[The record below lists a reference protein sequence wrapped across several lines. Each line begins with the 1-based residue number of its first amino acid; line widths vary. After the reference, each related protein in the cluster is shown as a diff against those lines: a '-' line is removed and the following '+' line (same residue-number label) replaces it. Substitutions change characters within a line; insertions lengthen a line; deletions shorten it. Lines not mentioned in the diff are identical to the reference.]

1 MFVGIHTTFRPRRIN
16 AIRWSPHVPERWD
29 PPRCIILPV
38 APFDEQSTVLSS
50 VEMSPSPEAVF
61 RVTVVEG
68 VDRDAA
74 VLVDGSSTL
83 LLGQSPVCALRL
95 TDRTVSRRHLE
106 MEIVADRLRVRDLEA
121 SNGTFIGSLRIV
133 EVLLGG
139 GEILDIGATRVRF
152 DREVGAQPAP
162 IVTDIHFGE
171 VRGIS
176 REIRRLFPLLAR
188 LAEVDVPVL
197 IEGETGTGKEV
208 VARALHDQGKRA
220 DFPFV
225 VFDCTA
231 VSAALI
237 ESELFGH
244 ERGAFTGAVAQRRGL
259 FEQAAGGTLFIDEI
273 GDLPIEL
280 QPKLLRA
287 LERSEVRRVGGD
299 RFIRCDVRVIAATR
313 RDVDTLVQEG
323 RFRDDLFHRL
333 AVGRI
338 ALPPLRRRRGD
349 VVALVEHFCKEANA
363 DPRAIPATVLSEW
376 IHAEWPGNV
385 RELRNAVTRE
395 LALGDLQRTEPR
407 VDEAP
412 GDALM
417 TLASLV
423 AIDLPFVEARQRVLD
438 AFQREY
444 LERVLE
450 AHGGSV
456 QRAAEA
462 AGIATRYFRLLRARA
477 RE

>member
-1 MFVGIHTTFRPRRIN
+1 MSH
-16 AIRWSPHVPERWD
+16 S
-29 PPRCIILPV
+29 
-38 APFDEQSTVLSS
+38 DEQSTVLALI
-50 VEMSPSPEAVF
+50 EMSPKPEAVF

-68 VDRDAA
+68 ENVGASM
-74 VLVDGSSTL
+74 LVDGSNTIL
-83 LLGQSPVCALRL
+83 VGQSPVCALRL
-95 TDRTVSRRHLE
+95 TDTTVSRRHLE
-106 MEIVADRLRVRDLEA
+106 LEIAADRLRVRDLQS
-121 SNGTFIGSLRIV
+121 SNGTFFGSLRVV
-133 EVLLGG
+133 EVLLSG
-139 GEILDIGATRVRF
+139 GEVLEIGATRLRF
-152 DREVGAQPAP
+152 DKEESAEPAP
-162 IVTDIHFGE
+162 IVTDVQFGQ

-188 LAEVDVPVL
+188 LANVDVPVL

-208 VARALHDQGKRA
+208 VARSLHEEGTHA

-244 ERGAFTGAVAQRRGL
+244 ERGAFTGAVAQRRGV

-273 GDLPIEL
+273 GDLPLEL

-299 RFIRCDVRVIAATR
+299 KWIRCDVRVIAATR
-313 RDVDTLVQEG
+313 RSIDVLVQEG

-338 ALPPLRRRRGD
+338 ELPPLRRRRGD
-349 VVALVEHFCKEANA
+349 VLALVDHFCREAGA
-363 DPRAIPATVLSEW
+363 DPRVIHAKMLSEW
-376 IHAEWPGNV
+376 SQAEWPGNV

-395 LALGDLQRTEPR
+395 LALGDLQRAAVAPAADPPTPLAAS
-407 VDEAP
+407 VD
-412 GDALM
+412 L
-417 TLASLV
+417 S
-423 AIDLPFVEARQRVLD
+423 LPFVEARQRVLD

-444 LERVLE
+444 LERMLE

-462 AGIATRYFRLLRARA
+462 AGIADRYFRLLRARS
-477 RE
+477 RG